1 MIQQR
6 AVDGIDDASCVSSA
20 KRKLEKLASAC
31 VLAGSAGTARAIG
44 EFVGHLAAETLRC
57 EELCYRMQAKR
68 RWHDV
73 GPPENP

>member
-1 MIQQR
+1 MANAVSCDDCYAFAARHRGAIGASKLMKTAMIQQR

-44 EFVGHLAAETLRC
+44 EL
-57 EELCYRMQAKR
+57 
-68 RWHDV
+68 
-73 GPPENP
+73 